1 MKFPGSAQKRRDL
14 CFSAVILL
22 CCIALWLVPPPPLLA
37 RQTGSPVAARVLTV
51 DNSQVEQHGLVRF
64 GSQKLTVK
72 LLNPKYNGAVFH
84 ANNELRAQMELDKE
98 FAPGDT
104 AVVILQPE
112 DKPEDAVLVAQD
124 HYRIGWG
131 LALFGGFCL
140 LLCIFGGWTGAKA
153 LFSFVFSCLM
163 IWKAV
168 IPLVLRGWHA
178 SSVIFLAVCILT
190 AVIVWLVAG
199 VTKKGLAAFAGS
211 AAGIFAGL
219 AMAHIF
225 ARIMKINGATM
236 PYVQPLL
243 YSGYEFLNIQDVF
256 IGAMILASSG
266 AVMDLAMDIAAG
278 VEEVARHNPALPA
291 VELIKSGLRI
301 GRSVVGTMTTT
312 LLLAYSGGYI
322 TLLMMFASQGT
333 AVLDFLNST
342 LVATE
347 VVKTLIGSFSLV
359 LVAPFTAFFAGWLFR
374 PAPKKT
380 EN

>member
-1 MKFPGSAQKRRDL
+1 MQPLTDRKKRDL

-22 CCIALWLVPPPPLLA
+22 CCIGLYFIPSPPPLAKQSGKPVLA
-37 RQTGSPVAARVLTV
+37 RVVAV
-51 DNSQVEQHGLVRF
+51 DNSLVEQHGLVKF
-64 GSQKLTVK
+64 GSQKLTVR
-72 LLNPKYNGAVFH
+72 LLNPKYNGAVYQ

-104 AVVILQPE
+104 AVVILQ
-112 DKPEDAVLVAQD
+112 DADTAAKNTVLVAQD
-124 HYRIGWG
+124 HYRLGWG
-131 LALFGGFCL
+131 LALFAGFCV
-140 LLCIFGGWTGAKA
+140 LLCWFGGWTGAKA

-168 IPLVLRGWHA
+168 IPLVLRGWSA
-178 SSVIFLAVCILT
+178 SWLIFGSVCVLT
-190 AVIVWLVAG
+190 AVIVYLVAG
-199 VTKKGLAAFAGS
+199 VTKKGIAAFAGS

-225 ARIMKINGATM
+225 TRVMKINGATL

-278 VEEVARHNPALPA
+278 VEEVAYHNPQLPST
-291 VELIKSGLRI
+291 ELIRSGLRI

-333 AVLDFLNST
+333 SPLDFLNST
-342 LVATE
+342 LVAAE

-359 LVAPFTAFFAGWLFR
+359 LVAPFTAFFAGWIFR
-374 PAPKKT
+374 AEK
-380 EN
+380 NRN